1 MKWLRH
7 SRGCGVLTLKAHAKV
22 NLGLHVTA
30 RRQDGYHDIDTLF
43 VRLTL
48 HDTLTLTRTQQG
60 IQLQVHGA
68 NLPEDASNLAYRAAE
83 LYLKALPFETG
94 IKMQLIKEIPVAA
107 GLGGGSS
114 DAAAALK
121 GLAQLYPANI
131 ELMELAL
138 KLGSDVPF
146 FLSGHNAARGQGRGE
161 VLTPV
166 SLPTCHL
173 VLANPGVHISAKE
186 AYGAL
191 NAFQDA
197 LSVAEI
203 SEALRQQQSPNLY
216 NALQPGIL
224 IQYPVI
230 AQVLDALNSSGL
242 TPVLMSGS
250 GSTCFGLAPDAKA
263 ARQIAE
269 QLQRAHADWWVRAV
283 ATV

>member
-1 MKWLRH
+1 
-7 SRGCGVLTLKAHAKV
+7 VLTLKAHAKV

-48 HDTLTLTRTQQG
+48 HDTLTLTKAQQG
-60 IQLQVHGA
+60 IQLQVQGA
-68 NLPEDASNLAYRAAE
+68 NLPEDAGNLVYRAAE
-83 LYLKALPFETG
+83 QYLNALPFEG
-94 IKMQLIKEIPVAA
+94 GVRIQLIKEIPVAA

-131 ELMELAL
+131 ELMDLAIN
-138 KLGSDVPF
+138 LGSDVPF
-146 FLSGHNAARGQGRGE
+146 FLSDYSAARGQGRGE

-166 SLPTCHL
+166 SLSTCHL
-173 VLANPGVHISAKE
+173 VLINPGVHVSAKE

-191 NAFQDA
+191 DTLQGA
-197 LSVAEI
+197 LAVTEI
-203 SEALRQQQSPNLY
+203 LEALRQQQTPHLY

-224 IQYPVI
+224 IQYPAI
-230 AQVLDALNSSGL
+230 AQVLEALNGAGL
-242 TPVLMSGS
+242 AAVLMSGS
-250 GSTCFGLAPDAKA
+250 GSTCFGLAPDAEA

-269 QLQRAHADWWVRAV
+269 QLQRAHSDWWVRAV
-283 ATV
+283 TTG